1 MLIHHRRYVAT
12 IAVCCMVDSSVAD
25 PRLELYDRLDI
36 NIKEERRLQVLA
48 LWDYYSKVICEVATT
63 YLGLSKDLKDKN
75 LQQQWTRS
83 RNRLIQLSSFS
94 SEGDYEK
101 AINDLHE
108 IRNATFHDYENWP
121 PIDPIQTIRGEAE
134 DFREWLISNGEI
146 YDEKVNELD
155 ARETMVRIA
164 EQNIEGVLQMEVP
177 FEEPFKSTVIEKQ
190 DEAKELQREL
200 DAIKDG
206 DEISMKLLN
215 ILMDSIQ
222 FQEDSRQAR
231 EYAGHVDY
239 VLSEI
244 AEPEVSPKEFDL

>member
-1 MLIHHRRYVAT
+1 
-12 IAVCCMVDSSVAD
+12 MVDSSVAE
-25 PRLELYDRLDI
+25 PRLELYKQLDI
-36 NIKEERRLQVLA
+36 NAKEERRLQVLA
-48 LWDYYSKVICEVATT
+48 LWDYYSEVICEVATT

-101 AINDLHE
+101 AIGELHE

-134 DFREWLISNGEI
+134 DFREWLISYGEI
-146 YDEKVNELD
+146 YDRKVNELD
-155 ARETMVRIA
+155 ARETMIRIA
-164 EQNIEGVLQMEVP
+164 ERNIEGVLHIEVP
-177 FEEPFKSTVIEKQ
+177 FEEPFKSTVTDKR

-200 DAIKDG
+200 NSIKDG

-215 ILMDSIQ
+215 ILVDSMQ
-222 FQEDSRQAR
+222 YQEDSCQAR
-231 EYAGHVDY
+231 EYANHVGY
-239 VLSEI
+239 VLSEV
-244 AEPEVSPKEFDL
+244 AEPEVSPKQFDL